1 MLTYFSQVLPKN
13 LLWLWK
19 YIREYYRKW
28 IHFLPFTYVGL
39 VHGPEPLPWAMSFY
53 NLSGEVH
60 EHQMMHSVY
69 FPPAVDVERKI
80 FIYEIHFYYLVILA
94 PSKGLSPRRHEFYNF
109 GGGAHEHHTIKCT
122 DVFYD
127 FPSPNCEA
135 EKKIFI
141 FNSYLIHIH

>member
-69 FPPAVDVERKI
+69 FPPAVECREEDFLI
-80 FIYEIHFYYLVILA
+80 WNTFLLFGHFGPIQGPEPQETWILQFWRRG
-94 PSKGLSPRRHEFYNF
+94 SWTSYNKMYRCILWLSLTQLWSWEEDFY
-109 GGGAHEHHTIKCT
+109 I
-122 DVFYD
+122 
-127 FPSPNCEA
+127 
-135 EKKIFI
+135 
-141 FNSYLIHIH
+141 